1 MPIYQCWS
9 PEELLTSSAK
19 AAVAAEVTRI
29 HCESTGAPASFVN
42 VLFHQID
49 VGDCFV
55 AGEVQARSYISGVI
69 RHGRNLDTRQ
79 HMLRELSRMWTDLT
93 GQPEAELIVVLHE
106 IDPANSVEA
115 GLIVPEPGHEQ
126 EWIEENRS
134 ALSP

>member
-1 MPIYQCWS
+1 VPIYQCWS
-9 PEELLTSSAK
+9 AEELLTSSTK
-19 AAVAAEVTRI
+19 VAVAAEITRI

-42 VLFHQID
+42 VLFHKVD
-49 VGDCFV
+49 SGDCFV
-55 AGEVQARSYISGVI
+55 AGDVASRSYIAGVI
-69 RHGRNLDTRQ
+69 RHGRSLDTRQ
-79 HMLRELSRMWTDLT
+79 TMLRELSRMWTNLT

-126 EWIEENRS
+126 EWLAENRT